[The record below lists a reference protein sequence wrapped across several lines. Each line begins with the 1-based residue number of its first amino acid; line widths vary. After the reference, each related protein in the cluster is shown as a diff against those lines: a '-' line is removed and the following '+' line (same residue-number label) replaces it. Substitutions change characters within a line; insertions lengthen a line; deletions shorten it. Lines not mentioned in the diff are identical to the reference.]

1 MVEITEM
8 LPGYNC
14 GKCGHRQCRNYAE
27 AVVEDGDVSKCPYL
41 EQERFAGTKT
51 EIEEFLST
59 HKVVGEEAEG
69 VLSPCKG
76 CEERAIGVMD
86 GRNADFSLGPI
97 PGEPSCR
104 EDLYLF
110 DRSTEVGPGDV
121 LRYRPLGC
129 PVIHF
134 ARVMKFTKG
143 IATVHLAG
151 PHQLLDDR
159 NFQFKDVGMCM
170 VTGFEGFVKNGRVP
184 DVGET
189 IKFLPS
195 HCSML
200 KVHSGV
206 IVHSEGSML
215 RIEGIDLKVW
225 R

>member
-1 MVEITEM
+1 MVKITEM

-14 GKCGHRQCRNYAE
+14 GKCGHKQCRNYAE

-41 EQERFAGTKT
+41 EQERFAATKA
-51 EIEEFLST
+51 EIEAFLST
-59 HKVVGEEAEG
+59 HKVAEVGAENIS
-69 VLSPCKG
+69 SPCNG
-76 CEERAIGVMD
+76 RNEGAIGIMD

-110 DRSTEVGPGDV
+110 DRATDVGPGDV
-121 LRYRPLGC
+121 LRYRPLRC

-134 ARVMKFTKG
+134 ARVMKFNKG
-143 IATVHLAG
+143 IVTVHLAG
-151 PHQLLDDR
+151 PHQLLMDK
-159 NFQFKDVGMCM
+159 NLQYKDVGMCM
-170 VTGFEGFVKNGRVP
+170 VTGFEGFVKSVRVP

-195 HCSML
+195 HCAML

-206 IVHSEGSML
+206 IVHSE
-215 RIEGIDLKVW
+215 
-225 R
+225 